1 MAKRITDEM
10 IIQINKEYKLDP
22 VKSHVAKKLGIS
34 PATVTKYLRP
44 EYQSIANK
52 QIEVNQTIE
61 KTNFELPDAATIKL
75 GDDWGALCAL
85 SDEEW
90 VELKE
95 LQKTIFK

>member
-10 IIQINKEYKLDP
+10 IIQINEEYSRDP

-34 PATVTKYLRP
+34 PATVTKYLKDN
-44 EYQSIANK
+44 YQEIK
-52 QIEVNQTIE
+52 NQVVE

-85 SDEEW
+85 SEEEW
-90 VELKE
+90 TELKE
-95 LQKTIFK
+95 LQKSILV